1 MTEFSVLMLLQGTK
15 PENSW
20 LGGISLKDYRITWKI
35 KVREMKTKTVL
46 RDFNCTMN
54 KMDRD
59 GGLTGKNY

>member
-1 MTEFSVLMLLQGTK
+1 MTEFSVLMLLQDTK

-46 RDFNCTMN
+46 RDFNCTMD

>member
-1 MTEFSVLMLLQGTK
+1 MTEFSVLMLLQNTK

-46 RDFNCTMN
+46 RDFNCTMD